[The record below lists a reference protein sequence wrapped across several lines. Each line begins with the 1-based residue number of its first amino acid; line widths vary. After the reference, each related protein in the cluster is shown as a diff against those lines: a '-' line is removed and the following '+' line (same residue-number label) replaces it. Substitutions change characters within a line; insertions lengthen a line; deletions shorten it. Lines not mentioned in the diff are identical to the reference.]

1 MVHGLHQ
8 VSYQGWQKMYW
19 YSCVALHR
27 VHGEHSMSEV
37 PKAPLH
43 RFEMYW
49 SVLGQNSVH
58 SFSTVSAVA
67 LHGEAAYCVSPMGVH
82 GLQGF
87 RWVCSHRTELFM
99 KYPLGHGVLHAAH
112 TAGALAVH
120 ADAR

>member
-43 RFEMYW
+43 LFEMYW

-87 RWVCSHRTELFM
+87 C
-99 KYPLGHGVLHAAH
+99 
-112 TAGALAVH
+112 
-120 ADAR
+120 